1 VRKEVKPK
9 TAGIKAIKIGVSAC
23 LLGMRVR
30 YDGGHKHDHYV
41 TETLGRFFEYV
52 PVCPEV
58 EYGLPV
64 PRETLRLMGDPARP
78 RLIASRTG
86 ADHTEAM
93 RRWSDAHAHDLSRES
108 LAGFIFKSRS
118 PSCGSKGVAVY
129 HDRGRPGGSG
139 SGIFAAAF
147 ICRNPLIPVIDDERL
162 RNRALRERF
171 IDGVLIYTR
180 WQEFLKKG
188 GRLGGLARLHA
199 DLKLLI
205 LAHSPKHYAMLG
217 RLVAESAA
225 HSRDELYA
233 SYVRLLMAAA
243 SFQATG
249 RKHEHV
255 LLHCLGCFKRQLTAD
270 ESAEVLE
277 IIGAF
282 RKGSLPLIAPLTMI
296 RHYVRK
302 YRVARLVRQHYLN
315 PRPIES
321 MLRSST

>member
-1 VRKEVKPK
+1 MKPK
-9 TAGIKAIKIGVSAC
+9 TAGATGITTIKIGVSAC

-30 YDGGHKHDHYV
+30 YDGGHKRDPYV
-41 TETLGRFFEYV
+41 TETLGRAFEYV

-64 PRETLRLMGDPARP
+64 PRETLRLTGDPARP
-78 RLIASRTG
+78 RLVTSLTG
-86 ADHTEAM
+86 VDHTEAM
-93 RRWSDAHAHDLSRES
+93 EQWSDSRADELSRES

-118 PSCGSKGVAVY
+118 PSSGLKGVTVY
-129 HDRGRPGGSG
+129 NDRGRQGGSG

-147 ICRNPLIPVIDDERL
+147 MRRNPLVPVIDEGRL
-162 RNRALRERF
+162 RNQALRERF

-188 GRLGGLARLHA
+188 GRPGDLAGLHR
-199 DLKLLI
+199 DLRLLI

-217 RLVAESAA
+217 RLVAEGAA
-225 HSRDELYA
+225 RSRDELYA
-233 SYVRLLMAAA
+233 SYVRLLMEA
-243 SFQATG
+243 SRFQATG

-255 LLHCLGCFKRQLTAD
+255 LLHCLGCFKKQLTAD
-270 ESAEVLE
+270 ESAEFIE

-282 RKGSLPLIAPLTMI
+282 RKGYLPLIVPLTMI

-302 YRVARLVRQHYLN
+302 YRVARLVGQHYLN
-315 PRPIES
+315 PRPIET